1 MNKRYL
7 VLLVLGVFSVI
18 TYLDRTAMG
27 LTGDAVTKDLN
38 LTDEQFGWIL
48 FAFTVAYGAFDI
60 PTGWLGDKFGPRATL
75 FRIVI
80 IWSIFTVL
88 TGFATGFIMLFVV
101 RFLFGAGEAGA
112 YPNATVAISRW
123 FPMEERGRAQSV
135 VWMCSRLG
143 GALAPFLILPIMGWA
158 DWRTVFYLFGILGF
172 IWAVGWYFWF
182 KDEPRDMPGITQQE
196 VAYIEN
202 NRSIKSAAHGFLSWS
217 TIVKNR
223 NLWALCLMY
232 FFLLFAAYFY
242 MSWMPKYLANG
253 RGIPKEELTF
263 MTSLPFILGMAG
275 CLIGGF
281 SSDYLVKKWGLKWG
295 RRSVGMIG
303 LLLSGVCILVASNLS
318 IENNSIAMIFLAL
331 GLAFKDFTLPVAWSV
346 AADIGGKRAGVIAGT
361 MGMCGHIGSSIMSV
375 SYGYI
380 KGVTGSW
387 EIPTQAI
394 GVCVM
399 LGGILWMW
407 VDASKPI
414 AIQEGN

>member
-7 VLLVLGVFSVI
+7 VLVVLGIFSVI

-27 LTGDAVTKDLN
+27 LTGEAVTKDLN
-38 LTDEQFGWIL
+38 LTDEQFGWVL
-48 FAFTVAYGAFDI
+48 FAFTVAYGLFDI
-60 PTGWLGDKFGPRATL
+60 PTGWLGDKYGPRLTL

-80 IWSIFTVL
+80 VWSIFTVF
-88 TGFATGFIMLFVV
+88 TGFASSFIMLFVI

-123 FPMEERGRAQSV
+123 FPIQERGRAQSI

-172 IWAVGWYFWF
+172 VWACVWYFWF
-182 KDEPRDMPGITQQE
+182 KDNPRDMSGITDAE
-196 VAYIEN
+196 VELIEK
-202 NRSIKSAAHGFLSWS
+202 NRSIKSASHGFLSWS

-223 NLWALCLMY
+223 NLWALCGMY

-242 MSWMPKYLANG
+242 MSWMPKYLSNG
-253 RGIPKEELTF
+253 RGIPKEDLTF

-281 SSDYLVKKWGLKWG
+281 TSDFLVKKWGLKWG
-295 RRSVGMIG
+295 RRLVGMVG
-303 LLLSGVCILVASNLS
+303 LLMSGVCILIASNIS
-318 IENNSIAMIFLAL
+318 IEYNGIAMIFLAL

-375 SYGYI
+375 GYGYV
-380 KGVTGSW
+380 KTATGSW

-394 GVCVM
+394 GCLVLV
-399 LGGILWMW
+399 GGILWMW
-407 VDASKPI
+407 IDASKPI
-414 AIQEGN
+414 EVDEA

>member
-1 MNKRYL
+1 M
-7 VLLVLGVFSVI
+7 VLGIFSVI

-172 IWAVGWYFWF
+172 LWAVGWYFWF

-196 VAYIEN
+196 VEYIEN

-223 NLWALCLMY
+223 NLWALCGMY

-253 RGIPKEELTF
+253 RGIAKEDLTF

-281 SSDYLVKKWGLKWG
+281 SSDFLVKKWGLKWG

-318 IENNSIAMIFLAL
+318 IENNSTAMIFLAL

-375 SYGYI
+375 GYGYL
-380 KGVTGSW
+380 KTATGSW

-394 GVCVM
+394 GCFVI

-414 AIQEGN
+414 QVVES